1 MTLIQNYANKQSD
14 CHTTS
19 GTVAE
24 HLQMVGISVNWRNNA

>member
-1 MTLIQNYANKQSD
+1 MTLIQNYAKQSD
-14 CHTTS
+14 CHATS

>member
-1 MTLIQNYANKQSD
+1 MTLIQNYAKQSD
-14 CHTTS
+14 CHAMS